1 MITSVNYHRSDSA
14 WSDPGLVLV
23 KHSRDL
29 LWGGLHTTLS
39 PPFGDQEVYYDFTF
53 HHQAMYNVYPKISPK
68 LHLILWPC
76 VKYWEDINQRNIE
89 VLPNSSS
96 VKGLTFFFIEGLRGI
111 LGWGELYFVL
121 FLLFTFYRS
130 VEGHFNVLHFIRTIW
145 FSNNVYVY
153 VTRWTF
159 IFTFYL
165 KYLITFIKGITVLEV
180 REVFIRRWYIISTNS
195 TEREG

>member
-1 MITSVNYHRSDSA
+1 MTASVNYHRSDSA

-121 FLLFTFYRS
+121 FLLFRFYRS

-145 FSNNVYVY
+145 FSNNVYV
-153 VTRWTF
+153 TRWTF

-165 KYLITFIKGITVLEV
+165 KYLITFIKGYYGF
-180 REVFIRRWYIISTNS
+180 RG
-195 TEREG
+195 ERGIY

>member
-1 MITSVNYHRSDSA
+1 MCQ
-14 WSDPGLVLV
+14 
-23 KHSRDL
+23 L
-29 LWGGLHTTLS
+29 LG
-39 PPFGDQEVYYDFTF
+39 
-53 HHQAMYNVYPKISPK
+53 
-68 LHLILWPC
+68 
-76 VKYWEDINQRNIE
+76 WENINQRSTE

-145 FSNNVYVY
+145 FSNNVYV
-153 VTRWTF
+153 TRWTF

-195 TEREG
+195 MYKEGRVEMIHSVCSRPRTGKRKS